1 MSDFEAIQNRR
12 NLVVGV
18 FVMVGFLAFG
28 WLIFKFGDMPLWVAK
43 LRSYDV
49 HVQFSAADG
58 VQKDTPV
65 RFCGYQIG
73 RVTFVEPPRVR
84 AEILSDSDRE
94 PRWFHQSMVTMSID
108 NQFDDIPKNSQVKLL
123 TRGLGS
129 SFIEIQAPIPEKKDE
144 EAELL
149 VHGVTVQGST
159 GISSD
164 FFPEETQKKLEAL
177 VDDLRTFVGNAN
189 DIAGDDQNKKNL
201 KTFLANLTTAS
212 DQAAKTLEETRDTLK
227 AAYAAIG
234 DYRSLANTG
243 TAALDKVCASI
254 VTASEEIAKASSQ
267 MNVML
272 AGINKGD
279 GTAGRFVND
288 ARLYEELLDTSSQMQ
303 ILVTDIK
310 ALIQAINDR
319 GLMRVLKKGTQ

>member
-49 HVQFSAADG
+49 HVQFSSADG

-84 AEILSDSDRE
+84 AEILSNSDRE

-108 NQFDDIPKNSQVKLL
+108 NQFDDIPKDSQVKLL

-129 SFIEIQAPIPEKKDE
+129 SFIEIKAPIPGEKDE
-144 EAELL
+144 EVELL
-149 VHGVTVQGST
+149 VHGATLQGST

-189 DIAGDDQNKKNL
+189 DIAGDDENKENL
-201 KTFLANLTTAS
+201 KTFLGNLTEAS
-212 DQAAKTLEETRDTLK
+212 EQAARTLEE
-227 AAYAAIG
+227 AYAAIG
-234 DYRSLANTG
+234 DYRVLAGAGKN
-243 TAALDKVCASI
+243 AVDKVSASI
-254 VTASEEIAKASSQ
+254 VVASEELSKASSQ
-267 MNVML
+267 LNVML
-272 AGINKGD
+272 AGINEGD
-279 GTAGRFVND
+279 GTIGKLVND
-288 ARLYEELLDTSSQMQ
+288 ARLYEELLDTSTQMQ
-303 ILVTDIK
+303 ILVTDLK
-310 ALIQAINDR
+310 SLIQAINDR
-319 GLMRVLKKGTQ
+319 GLMRVLKKGTK

>member
-1 MSDFEAIQNRR
+1 VSDFEAIQNRR

-18 FVMVGFLAFG
+18 FVVVGFLAFG
-28 WLIFKFGDMPLWVAK
+28 WLIFKFGDLPLWVVK

-58 VQKDTPV
+58 VQKDTPI

-73 RVTFVEPPRVR
+73 RVTSVEPPRVR
-84 AEILSDSDRE
+84 AEILLDSDRE
-94 PRWFHQSMVTMSID
+94 PRWFHQSLVTMSID
-108 NQFDDIPKNSQVKLL
+108 NQFNEIPQNSEVKLL

-129 SFIEIQAPIPEKKDE
+129 SFIEIKSPIPDDTTEN
-144 EAELL
+144 L
-149 VHGVTVQGST
+149 VHGVTLQGST

-164 FFPEETQKKLEAL
+164 FFPEETQKKLEGL

-189 DIAGDDQNKKNL
+189 DIAGDDQNKENL
-201 KTFLANLTTAS
+201 KIFLSNLTKAS
-212 DQAAKTLEETRDTLK
+212 DQAAKTLEETRATLK
-227 AAYAAIG
+227 LAYAAIG
-234 DYRSLANTG
+234 DYRTLAGAG
-243 TAALDKVCASI
+243 TNALDNISLSVVAAS
-254 VTASEEIAKASSQ
+254 SELAKASSQ
-267 MNVML
+267 ITVML
-272 AGINKGD
+272 TGINKGE

>member
-18 FVMVGFLAFG
+18 FVVVGFLAFG
-28 WLIFKFGDMPLWVAK
+28 WLIFKFGDLPLWVAK

-73 RVTFVEPPRVR
+73 RVTSVEPPTVR
-84 AEILSDSDRE
+84 PEIVSESGEE
-94 PRWFHQSMVTMSID
+94 PRWFHQSVVTMSID
-108 NQFDDIPKNSQVKLL
+108 KQFDDIPKNSEVKLL

-129 SFIEIQAPIPEKKDE
+129 SFIEIKSPIPGERDQE
-144 EAELL
+144 TDYL
-149 VHGVTVQGST
+149 VHGVTIQGST

-164 FFPEETQKKLEAL
+164 FFPEETQKKLEGL
-177 VDDLRTFVGNAN
+177 VDDLRHFVGNAN

-201 KTFLANLTTAS
+201 KAFLFNLTEAS
-212 DQAAKTLEETRDTLK
+212 DKASKTLEQARDTLK
-227 AAYAAIG
+227 QAYAAIG
-234 DYRSLANTG
+234 DYRDLAGTG
-243 TAALDKVCASI
+243 MNALDKVSASI
-254 VTASEEIAKASSQ
+254 VAASEELTKAGTQ

-272 AGINKGD
+272 TSINRGD
-279 GTAGRFVND
+279 GTAGKFVTD
-288 ARLYEELLDTSSQMQ
+288 ARLYEELLDTSTQMQ
-303 ILVTDIK
+303 VMVTEMK
-310 ALIQAINDR
+310 TLMQAINDR
-319 GLMRVLKKGTQ
+319 GLSRVWKKGSN